1 MGRQIEKRII
11 KRRIQNS
18 QYSVQIQS
26 VTQEEFEALNPEV
39 GALVLVE
46 NLQLYIGVS
55 KEEVLQWGGIQLSK
69 P

>member
-1 MGRQIEKRII
+1 MEQNKRNLR
-11 KRRIQNS
+11 RRIQNT

-26 VTQEEFEALNPEV
+26 VTREEFKTLNPEV
-39 GALVLVE
+39 GALVLVD

-55 KEEVLQWGGIQLSK
+55 NDKVIQWWGIQLSK

>member
-1 MGRQIEKRII
+1 MEQNKRNSR
-11 KRRIQNS
+11 RRIQNT

-26 VTQEEFEALNPEV
+26 VTSEEFKTLNPEV
-39 GALVLVE
+39 GALVLVD

-55 KEEVLQWGGIQLSK
+55 NDKVIQWWGIQLSK